1 MAESPDSFTAPQLR
15 ETRARLLFLL
25 LTRFWILLFLLGLIL
40 YFWISTPGHVFLQTS
55 NLKNIALD
63 TSEVILLAIGET
75 FVIIT
80 AGIDLSVGGILV
92 FSGVAGGLAMLHFSG
107 TSAQVDN
114 LQYPHASTAIPL
126 GILIALA

>member
-1 MAESPDSFTAPQLR
+1 MAESPDTFVAPELR

-25 LTRFWILLFLLGLIL
+25 LTRFWIVLFLLGLIL
-40 YFWISTPGHVFLQTS
+40 YFWITTPGHVFLQTS

-80 AGIDLSVGGILV
+80 AGGGV
-92 FSGVAGGLAMLHFSG
+92 PASGRPLLLARPRG
-107 TSAQVDN
+107 
-114 LQYPHASTAIPL
+114 
-126 GILIALA
+126 

>member
-1 MAESPDSFTAPQLR
+1 MAEAPSSFSVLPPR

-63 TSEVILLAIGET
+63 TSEVSLLAIGET
-75 FVIIT
+75 FVIIS
-80 AGIDLSVGGILV
+80 AADELS
-92 FSGVAGGLAMLHFSG
+92 FGGLTCFSC
-107 TSAQVDN
+107 SAARSQ
-114 LQYPHASTAIPL
+114 
-126 GILIALA
+126 

>member
-1 MAESPDSFTAPQLR
+1 MAESPDSFAAPQLR
-15 ETRARLLFLL
+15 ETRVRLLFVL
-25 LTRFWILLFLLGLIL
+25 LTRSWIFLFLLGLIL
-40 YFWISTPGHVFLQTS
+40 YFWITTPGHVFLQTS

-92 FSGVAGGLAMLHFSG
+92 FSGVAGGTLMVKLSG
-107 TSAQVDN
+107 THAQTSN
-114 LQYPHASTAIPL
+114 LIFPH
-126 GILIALA
+126 